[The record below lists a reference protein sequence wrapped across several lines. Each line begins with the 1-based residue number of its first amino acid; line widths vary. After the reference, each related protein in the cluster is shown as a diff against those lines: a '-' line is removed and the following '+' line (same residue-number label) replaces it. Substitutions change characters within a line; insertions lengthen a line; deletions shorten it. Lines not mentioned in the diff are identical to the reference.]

1 MNKTNQDIKIQ
12 YFYDYWRDFTAHS
25 EDKMNER
32 HYFKNLEQDSINH
45 ILYNPKELFKE
56 FINEIEIKNLSNG
69 DNKKFFME
77 NVKKLIKLKIGAL
90 NFLESSLKIIIQ
102 QFNQKDDFS
111 YLLHTLKFA
120 ISEMENFR
128 LGKQCVN
135 ELAIILTD
143 DTNFQQN
150 KENIKHLVH
159 FIVFELQDK
168 GFSHKKIN
176 QIINDIF
183 DKYTEKSYV
192 TTHFPHNLR
201 QNGNTEQDRIEYQAK
216 LKEFIDSLTNKDRI
230 LAINNYFEQET
241 ISARFIFSVKGIKG
255 ELNIKTNDIEIY
267 NPLKKTIIAQKLSK
281 ECYDETFGLQDSQKA
296 SQGLRYNIAVRV
308 DLMPNDIDSAKYEAI
323 RKSHIF
329 FDSIM
334 SRHFYIKVRLRLD
347 TTQYYIINDDNN
359 VIGGSSRIKDE
370 FMDYQNAEFAE
381 NITLNK
387 EYLKYYE
394 ILTTQD
400 DLTDIDKQIGRA
412 LIWKRKALEA
422 TNYNES
428 ILWYWVSIENLFHYK
443 NETIR
448 LIFRIAPKIL
458 TKEYIYHSIYEILRE
473 LRMKSFSFHN
483 YNMSEKARKA
493 IENLPNTMTYKECI
507 EKIKEICEMLDKDS
521 FLCEKLEKFVLIFDN
536 KIEFKKFIEN
546 YKTQIEQKLMFL
558 YRLRNKIAHNANSE
572 YNSTIIY
579 YKNFADY
586 ISTILVCYF
595 IDKRILGYKDT
606 NEIIY
611 LGEYEYNK
619 MLLDIEKFGIDCI
632 LKPKNDA
639 QE

>member
-1 MNKTNQDIKIQ
+1 MQNLNITNQDIKIQ
-12 YFYDYWRDFTAHS
+12 YFYDYWKDFTAHS

-56 FINEIEIKNLSNG
+56 FINEIEIKNLSNR

-77 NVKKLIKLKIGAL
+77 NVKNLFNLKIEAL

-120 ISEMENFR
+120 MSEMANFR

-143 DTNFQQN
+143 DTNLQQN

-176 QIINDIF
+176 QIINDI
-183 DKYTEKSYV
+183 
-192 TTHFPHNLR
+192 
-201 QNGNTEQDRIEYQAK
+201 
-216 LKEFIDSLTNKDRI
+216 KEFIDSLTNKDRI
-230 LAINNYFEQET
+230 LIINNYFESET
-241 ISARFIFSVKGIKG
+241 ISARFIFRVKGIKG
-255 ELNIKTNDIEIY
+255 ALNIKTNDIEIY
-267 NPLKKTIIAQKLSK
+267 NPLKETIITKKSSN

-296 SQGLRYNIAVRV
+296 SQGLKCNIAIKV

-323 RKSHIF
+323 RKFHIF

-347 TTQYYIINDDNN
+347 TTQYYIIDDDNN
-359 VIGGSSRIKDE
+359 VIGSSYSINDE
-370 FMDYQNAEFAE
+370 FMDYQNTEFIE
-381 NITLNK
+381 NITLNE

-394 ILTTQD
+394 ILTMQNN
-400 DLTDIDKQIGRA
+400 LRDIDKQICRA
-412 LIWKRKALEA
+412 LTWKRKALEA

-428 ILWYWVSIENLFHYK
+428 ILWHWVSIENLFHHN
-443 NETIR
+443 NETIK

-458 TKEYIYHSIYEILRE
+458 TKKYIYHSIDKILSE
-473 LRMKSFSFHN
+473 LRVKSFLFYN
-483 YNMSEKARKA
+483 YNIPETAQKV
-493 IENLPNTMTYKECI
+493 IENVPNTMTHKECI
-507 EKIKEICEMLDKDS
+507 EKIREIYKMLDKDS
-521 FLCEKLEKFVLIFDN
+521 FLYEKLEKFVLIFDN
-536 KIEFKKFIEN
+536 KIALKKFIEN
-546 YKTQIEQKLMFL
+546 YTIQMEQKLIFL

-572 YNSTIIY
+572 YSSTIIY

-595 IDKRILGYKDT
+595 IDKRILGYKD
-606 NEIIY
+606 NSEIIY

-632 LKPKNDA
+632 LMPKNDK
-639 QE
+639 QQ